1 MQDPAGQSALIPESG
16 EIREMISDAEIA
28 STFAT
33 LRQLRPHLKEGE
45 YLATVRR
52 MQGTDGYRL
61 AAAIEGAARP
71 CVAGFRL
78 GENLARGKYLY
89 VDDLVTSEDAR
100 SRGHGKA
107 VLDWLA
113 DLARREGCAVLLL
126 DSGVQRFG
134 AHRFYLRERFD
145 ILGHHFL
152 RPL

>member
-1 MQDPAGQSALIPESG
+1 LIQ
-16 EIREMISDAEIA
+16 EMTTDAEIA

-33 LRQLRPHLKEGE
+33 MHELRPHLREEE
-45 YLATVRR
+45 YLATILR
-52 MQGTDGYRL
+52 MRKTDGYRM
-61 AAAIEGAARP
+61 AAAIEGGERP
-71 CVAGFRL
+71 CVAGFRY

-89 VDDLVTSEDAR
+89 VDDLVTAATAR
-100 SRGHGKA
+100 SHGYGKA
-107 VLDWLA
+107 MLDWLA
-113 DLARREGCAVLLL
+113 EEARNRGCQVLLL

>member
-1 MQDPAGQSALIPESG
+1 LIQ
-16 EIREMISDAEIA
+16 EMNTDAEIL

-33 LRQLRPHLKEGE
+33 LRELRPHLREADF
-45 YLATVRR
+45 LPSVRR
-52 MQGTDGYRL
+52 MQTNDGFRL
-61 AAAIEGAARP
+61 AAVIENDACP

-78 GENLARGKYLY
+78 GENLSRGKYLY
-89 VDDLVTSEDAR
+89 VADLVTADTAR

-107 VLDWLA
+107 MMDWLA
-113 DLARREGCAVLLL
+113 RLAKNSGCAVLLL

-145 ILGHHFL
+145 IVCHNFM